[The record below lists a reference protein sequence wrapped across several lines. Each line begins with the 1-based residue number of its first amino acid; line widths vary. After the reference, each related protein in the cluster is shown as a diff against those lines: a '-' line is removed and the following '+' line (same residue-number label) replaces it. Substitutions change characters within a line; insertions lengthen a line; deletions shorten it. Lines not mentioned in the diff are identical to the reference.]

1 MNFIRNNLLKS
12 QLQNYKLNKNLM
24 AGKINFYKISEIKVQ
39 TYKIDQEVQTLV
51 EIFKKKDFKQIHR
64 L

>member
-51 EIFKKKDFKQIHR
+51 ETYRKKDFKQIHR

>member
-12 QLQNYKLNKNLM
+12 QLQNYKLNKILI

-51 EIFKKKDFKQIHR
+51 EIYKKKDFKQIHR

>member
-39 TYKIDQEVQTLV
+39 TYKIDQEVQTSV
-51 EIFKKKDFKQIHR
+51 ETYRKKDFKQIHR

>member
-1 MNFIRNNLLKS
+1 
-12 QLQNYKLNKNLM
+12 M

-51 EIFKKKDFKQIHR
+51 ETYRKKDFKQIHR

>member
-12 QLQNYKLNKNLM
+12 QLQNYKLNKILI

>member
-1 MNFIRNNLLKS
+1 
-12 QLQNYKLNKNLM
+12 M

>member
-39 TYKIDQEVQTLV
+39 IYKIDQEVQTLV
-51 EIFKKKDFKQIHR
+51 ETYKKKDFKQIHR